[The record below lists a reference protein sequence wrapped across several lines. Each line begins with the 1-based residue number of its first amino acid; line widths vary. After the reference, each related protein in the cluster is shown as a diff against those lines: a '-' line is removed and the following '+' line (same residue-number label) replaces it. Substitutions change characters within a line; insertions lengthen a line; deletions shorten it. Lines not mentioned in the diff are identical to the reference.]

1 MSKGIENPILLDF
14 PEQFE
19 TERLILRSPK
29 PGDGPAMNAAILESL
44 DALRPWMPW
53 ADPAPTVADSE
64 EVCRRKYAQWIT
76 REDLMLTLWRKQ
88 DGAYVGGSGLH
99 RIDWSVPC
107 LEIGY
112 WCRSSMTGSGYITE
126 AVEGIT
132 AFAFEH
138 LHARRIEIRIDA
150 LNTASIAVAERAGY
164 ALEATLGNEARA
176 TDGTLRDTLIYARFA
191 PDA

>member
-1 MSKGIENPILLDF
+1 MSKGIEHPILLDF
-14 PEQFE
+14 PDQFE
-19 TERLILRSPK
+19 TERLILRPPK
-29 PGDGPAMNAAILESL
+29 PGDGPAMNTAIHESL
-44 DALRPWMPW
+44 DALRPWLPW

-64 EVCRRKYAQWIT
+64 EICRRKYAQWIT
-76 REDLMLTLWRKQ
+76 REDLMLTLWRKH
-88 DGAYVGGSGLH
+88 DGAFVGGSGMH
-99 RIDWSVPC
+99 RIDWRVPC
-107 LEIGY
+107 VEIGY
-112 WCRSSMTGSGYITE
+112 WCRTSMTGNGYITE

-150 LNTASIAVAERAGY
+150 LNTASIAVAQRAGY
-164 ALEATLGNEARA
+164 APEATLGNEARA